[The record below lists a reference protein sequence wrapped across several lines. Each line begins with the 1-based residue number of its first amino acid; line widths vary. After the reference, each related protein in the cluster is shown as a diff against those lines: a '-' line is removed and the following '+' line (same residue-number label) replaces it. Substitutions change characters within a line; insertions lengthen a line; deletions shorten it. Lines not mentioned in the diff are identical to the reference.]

1 MLTGDRPEVAR
12 RVARSLGIDR
22 HLAEVLP
29 AEKLEFIKGLQDAGR
44 TVAMVGDGVNDSAA
58 LAQADVGIAVRGGVD
73 IARETAHVV
82 LVEGNLWKIPR
93 AVDIARES
101 MGLIRQNWDLIFYS
115 NTLAL
120 VLALGGF
127 VGPVGATLI
136 SNGSGIAAGV
146 NALRP
151 LVDR

>member
-1 MLTGDRPEVAR
+1 M
-12 RVARSLGIDR
+12 
-22 HLAEVLP
+22 
-29 AEKLEFIKGLQDAGR
+29 LEFITGLQNAGR
-44 TVAMVGDGVNDSAA
+44 RVAMVGDGVNDSAA

-101 MGLIRQNWDLIFYS
+101 MGLIRQNWDLVFYS

-120 VLALGGF
+120 ALALGGL

-136 SNGSGIAAGV
+136 SNGSGIAAGL